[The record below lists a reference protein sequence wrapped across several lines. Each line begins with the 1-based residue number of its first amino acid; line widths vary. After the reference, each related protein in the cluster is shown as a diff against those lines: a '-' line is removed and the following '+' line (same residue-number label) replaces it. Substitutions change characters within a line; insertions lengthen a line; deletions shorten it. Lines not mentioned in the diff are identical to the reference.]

1 MYSNELGLI
10 GGENFAL
17 DGLRLPSNALIDMS
31 GTEKQL
37 KKRLAAYCRMAVKHL
52 ERHKRKDIEDTSV
65 DFVRKGECKLPI
77 VTLLHGSQFE

>member
-37 KKRLAAYCRMAVKHL
+37 KKRLAAYRRMVVKHH
-52 ERHKRKDIEDTSV
+52 ERHKRNDIKGTSV
-65 DFVRKGECKLPI
+65 DYARKGESKFLI
-77 VTLLHGSQFE
+77 VTILHGSQFE